1 MVAAAGGERLGG
13 SGGGTGPGG
22 AARLAYHFDQCD
34 DQERAHRYALQA
46 ANEAGALSATDAE
59 RAHREL
65 AAAHSPQALPPVT
78 PSKRSLRR
86 MWPWPGS
93 IMLVAASAVG
103 IIGVLGG
110 LSLRPALSALSA
122 NLGLRQGTLYLAPSG
137 EIGASHSVR
146 WGWPIGRPRV
156 VRLVRP
162 PTTLP
167 PQVLALN

>member
-1 MVAAAGGERLGG
+1 
-13 SGGGTGPGG
+13 
-22 AARLAYHFDQCD
+22 
-34 DQERAHRYALQA
+34 
-46 ANEAGALSATDAE
+46 
-59 RAHREL
+59 
-65 AAAHSPQALPPVT
+65 
-78 PSKRSLRR
+78 

-167 PQVLALN
+167 PQVLALNVRENGEQHAKVFLVRGSDTTQRSEEHTSEL